1 MRGGSDKLCCFIVT
15 SDSIGKIWR
24 CRLFSA
30 EHFTGKRLFFRWKET
45 NHQKINALLQ
55 DRCIYEA
62 HSLLWQI
69 KWILILLVFIFQLP
83 STFRCFF
90 FFGKTYTKASP
101 PKPKPGHASVWAFS
115 NAWEL
120 SKSSRKPTKGVGSS
134 CKPKKIDRCPKKLS
148 PPKKLACPLK
158 MKQLLFWGHVTISG
172 GLKTRNAEVCPSK
185 NAFCREACEVNVVC
199 GWNVPGCAFD
209 GYTAYGDSAGNGR
222 FRRWPTQNL
231 RRGDLL
237 EGMVEEMDR
246 DGYGYKEK

>member
-1 MRGGSDKLCCFIVT
+1 MP
-15 SDSIGKIWR
+15 
-24 CRLFSA
+24 
-30 EHFTGKRLFFRWKET
+30 
-45 NHQKINALLQ
+45 
-55 DRCIYEA
+55 
-62 HSLLWQI
+62 
-69 KWILILLVFIFQLP
+69 LVFCWTFYWQTTFFSVKGNKSPKDQRTPARSMYIWSTLTPLTDQVNSYP
-83 STFRCFF
+83 SSIHFSITVDFRMFF